1 MTMIKIVS
9 MKQELQQEHYLI
21 PGTKEQT
28 DNSQAEAKSDAP
40 SAALRHKRMNKVK
53 HL

>member
-1 MTMIKIVS
+1 MIKIVS
-9 MKQELQQEHYLI
+9 MKLQQEYNLI

-28 DNSQAEAKSDAP
+28 DNSLAEAKSDAP